1 VVDVVEVRD
10 VGVDPASNLVVE
22 TSVDVDA
29 DAVVEK
35 VAAGAETQRQRVE
48 LIQARSAGRVHLR
61 QIPPF
66 AHSAANIT
74 CSYRPVA
81 FSTRPAVSD
90 EKKTHLFCN
99 RQTSKL

>member
-1 VVDVVEVRD
+1 MVDVVEVRD

-35 VAAGAETQRQRVE
+35 VAAGAETQWQRVE
-48 LIQARSAGRVHLR
+48 LIQVRAAGRVHLR

-81 FSTRPAVSD
+81 FSSTRPAVSD
-90 EKKTHLFCN
+90 EKKNIYFAIGK
-99 RQTSKL
+99 Q